1 MTTVSFVITVY
12 NKAAFLADVIGAL
25 KAQTG
30 TFEREFVF
38 VNDGSTDHSWDVVKA
53 ETVDLKN
60 VVLVDQNNQG
70 VAIATN
76 NGVKAAS
83 GDFIKLVDAD
93 DILAPYCTELLLKTA
108 LDTNCAFTLGIS
120 GEYEDKEDIVF
131 KNPNN
136 ASVKIFEDPLY
147 MVIDE
152 GYARVSHCLFKKTYF
167 VDAGCCDERLFS
179 QDHSLFIRLSAL
191 GQLSQVFHEVCVSP
205 KDEPGRIMNNEAQV
219 VHDATLA
226 LAYHVQDNMNLTQY
240 QRHAAQKKIVS
251 RVWKWAKKVHGVSI
265 FSQEFLL
272 FLFVRCGL
280 TLSAD
285 KLVSLCAIF
294 RKNAQ
299 VRRP

>member
-1 MTTVSFVITVY
+1 MIKISFVITVY
-12 NKAAFLADVIGAL
+12 NKAAFLPDVITAL
-25 KAQTG
+25 KKQTG
-30 TFEREFVF
+30 VFEREFVF
-38 VNDGSTDHSWDVVKA
+38 INDGSTDHSWDVVKA
-53 ETVDLKN
+53 ETADLEN
-60 VVLVDQNNQG
+60 VVLVEQNNQG

-76 NGVKAAS
+76 NGVKEAS
-83 GDFIKLVDAD
+83 GDYIKLVDAD

-108 LDTNCAFTLGIS
+108 IDTKCAFTLGIS
-120 GEYEDKEDIVF
+120 GEYEDKADIVF
-131 KNPNN
+131 TNPD
-136 ASVKIFEDPLY
+136 AARVTVFEDPLY
-147 MVIDE
+147 LVIDE
-152 GYARVSHCLFKKTYF
+152 GYARVSHCLFKKSYF
-167 VDAGCCDERLFS
+167 IEAGCCDERLFS

-226 LAYHVQDNMNLTQY
+226 LAYHVQDNLNLTQR
-240 QRHAAQKKIVS
+240 QRHAAQKKIIS
-251 RVWKWAKKVHGVSI
+251 RVWKWAKKVHGRSI

-272 FLFVRCGL
+272 FLIVRCGV
-280 TLSAD
+280 TLRGD